1 MASGSGGNGSHKKTT
16 IGMTKAKKRRK
27 RKKRKKDS
35 MGREWGDPDYG
46 IPF

>member
-1 MASGSGGNGSHKKTT
+1 MASGSGKGWHKKTT
-16 IGMTKAKKRRK
+16 TGPTKAKKRRK
-27 RKKRKKDS
+27 KKKKKKDS

>member
-1 MASGSGGNGSHKKTT
+1 MASGSNKWHKKTT
-16 IGMTKAKKRRK
+16 TGTTKAKKRRK
-27 RKKRKKDS
+27 KKKKKDS